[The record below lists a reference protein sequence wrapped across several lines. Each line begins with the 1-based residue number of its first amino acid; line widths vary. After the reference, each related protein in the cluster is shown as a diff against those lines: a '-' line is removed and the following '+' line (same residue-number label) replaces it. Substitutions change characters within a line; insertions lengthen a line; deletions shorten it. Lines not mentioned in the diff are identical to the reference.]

1 MQFILNLNN
10 LCYIFAFC
18 IKQTRNQ
25 DLNKP
30 EIILF
35 YDNIGEKPYML
46 KHSFTYHHLENG
58 TDLRYIQEFTG
69 HGSSKTTEIYTH
81 VANTDIS
88 RFKNLLDSMY
98 EDSS

>member
-1 MQFILNLNN
+1 LNLNN

-58 TDLRYIQEFTG
+58 TDLRYIQEFLG
-69 HGSSKTTEIYTH
+69 HSSSKTTEIYTH
-81 VANTDIS
+81 VSN
-88 RFKNLLDSMY
+88 KNLGSIKNPLDEIF

>member
-1 MQFILNLNN
+1 MNLNN
-10 LCYIFAFC
+10 LCYIFVFC

-46 KHSFTYHHLENG
+46 KHSITYHHLENG

-81 VANTDIS
+81 VSN
-88 RFKNLLDSMY
+88 KNLGSIKNPLDEIF